1 MIGGFRLLIVM
12 LTLCCGT
19 QKRPET
25 RRETEVGPRLGLRA
39 SEIAAIQLKHIDFK
53 PVTVKV
59 DGKQR
64 HVFVI
69 SLPAAMT
76 KGGKTTGEIE
86 HVYAGSERLKK
97 ELTRSRFRLR
107 RDPDAFVFG
116 TEDGRRVQSFRR
128 MWRELFRLAGIE
140 FGRNKGLT
148 WHTIRHEFV
157 SGTIENTGDPV
168 VTQKLA
174 RHKDGRTTQRYLHA
188 RDSHLLEA
196 AVRLNRR

>member
-19 QKRPET
+19 HKRPET

-69 SLPAAMT
+69 SLLAAMT

-107 RDPDAFVFG
+107 RDPDAFVFA
-116 TEDGRRVQSFRR
+116 RRTAAGFRASAACGGNCSV
-128 MWRELFRLAGIE
+128 WR
-140 FGRNKGLT
+140 
-148 WHTIRHEFV
+148 V
-157 SGTIENTGDPV
+157 SSSGETR
-168 VTQKLA
+168 A
-174 RHKDGRTTQRYLHA
+174 
-188 RDSHLLEA
+188 
-196 AVRLNRR
+196 